1 MMTAGIAQRTST
13 TQRGEGTP
21 TQPSAVLSMPQFG
34 SKMKYHT
41 IATAAPDRTVGVNS
55 TVRAPFR
62 KRRRSLSSR
71 ASNRPSSRVQP
82 TDPTVNVAVFRAICQ
97 KRLLVK
103 TVTQL
108 SSPTKRLTGEIMSH
122 SVKLRLRFWTSGQY
136 EKMLKSS
143 RFGPTNATKVSHSR
157 HSQRDR
163 VVRGL
168 ASARVAELTT
178 LAARI
183 CRSRRSHTLTGH
195 DCRLTRCASCRFASP
210 PL

>member
-1 MMTAGIAQRTST
+1 MMTAGIAQRAST
-13 TQRGEGTP
+13 TQRGDGSP
-21 TQPSAVLSMPQFG
+21 TQPRAGLIKPQFEA
-34 SKMKYHT
+34 KMKYHT
-41 IATAAPDRTVGVNS
+41 MATAAPDRTVGVNS
-55 TVRAPFR
+55 TVRAPLR
-62 KRRRSLSSR
+62 KRRRWLSSS
-71 ASNRPSSRVQP
+71 ASDRPSSRVKP
-82 TDPTVNVAVFRAICQ
+82 TDPTVNVAVLRAICQ

-122 SVKLRLRFWTSGQY
+122 SVKLRLRFWSSGQY
-136 EKMLKSS
+136 EKMVSSS
-143 RFGPTNATKVSHSR
+143 RFGPTNAAKVSHSR

-183 CRSRRSHTLTGH
+183 CRSTLPHTLTGH
-195 DCRLTRCASCRFASP
+195 DRQVRQLDR
-210 PL
+210 